1 MAKKKGTWDISIEI
15 NGKEVK
21 NNLKA
26 IGGEI
31 GKLNGQI
38 KNLQPGTEEFIKKS
52 SELKKAQ
59 KSYKEINDEVRGTNV
74 SLEEAQGH
82 FSNLFG
88 GLLSGNFTM
97 IQQGLS
103 GIGSNIK
110 GMTASALKFI
120 ATPFGAVLTVL
131 AGIAGATKL
140 WADFNIELY
149 KTTKITQQL
158 TGLNGEMLANFRDD
172 VAGTAKMFDKDYNE
186 VLKSANS
193 LAKQMG
199 ISHSDAIGLITKG
212 FVKGADVNGDFLDK
226 IREYPVQFRNAGY
239 SAEEFIK
246 IATQEAKGG
255 VYSDKLLDTLKE
267 ADLALKEMTKT
278 QTAALEN
285 AFGAKFTSEIS
296 KGISSGELTTKQALE
311 RIIVEADK
319 VGLNFQQK
327 QELLADVFKGAGED
341 AGGFDEIVKQLNL
354 SFDEQNNK
362 LTAAEEATA
371 RLTTATQNQNKALA
385 DLFDASQSGFPEM
398 LTDIQSIGKEIFTN
412 FLRGIKASTTS
423 MKQLISTAKE
433 DGSNNAVAD
442 VVEDMKR
449 FGSSKEDAIKY
460 KLETT
465 QKNIDRIKKQIS
477 EVGYFGKLLG
487 DDMTLQT
494 QFSKYISYKNE
505 LLKIADET
513 SAKFKDAEAEYI
525 NPDDP
530 IKTDPLKTQ
539 TKKDKLT
546 PEDKAILDSKK
557 KLAEFLADFEA
568 DQELQNEL
576 KKFEKSAREEEEEV
590 LRLEAKYQ
598 KMAED
603 AGFET
608 ILAAG
613 LEDAHQFALDEIRN
627 KYAAK
632 KLTEKQKNDAEFE
645 KLDQKHKDAL
655 IAAEQD
661 LENAK
666 ANMQNSGFGLLK
678 SLFGKK
684 AGLYKLI
691 FGLEKAM
698 AVSHILVESSKA
710 LGSIA
715 ANTAA
720 ANMKAVLASP
730 LTGGLPFTAINTAL
744 GVKQALTTK
753 INAGVQIASIVGSSL
768 SGFYNG
774 GETGTNTFS
783 ADKNGGITGFTHK
796 NEYVVPEI
804 IRQDPTYAPIINK
817 LENARAEKLGIQSTA
832 TNTADE
838 SSETNKMLTNAIYML
853 TNKLSQPIYATALIG
868 DAEIQRQKERGT
880 RISNSRNNAKVKI
893 S

>member
-1 MAKKKGTWDISIEI
+1 MSREITRRISIFI
-15 NGKEVK
+15 NGQEVR
-21 NNLKA
+21 ND
-26 IGGEI
+26 
-31 GKLNGQI
+31 LNSVGREVGRLRGQI
-38 KNLQPGTEEFIKKS
+38 RNLTPGTQEFVRAS
-52 SELKKAQ
+52 GDLRTAQ
-59 KSYKEINDEVRGTNV
+59 RAYREINDEVRGTNV
-74 SLEEAQGH
+74 SLQEAQGH

-103 GIGSNIK
+103 GIVGNLK
-110 GMTASALKFI
+110 GMTASALTFI

-199 ISHSDAIGLITKG
+199 ISHADAIGLITKG

-239 SAEEFIK
+239 SADEFIK

-285 AFGAKFTSEIS
+285 AFGAKFTEEIS

-311 RIIVEADK
+311 RIIAEADK

-327 QELLADVFKGAGED
+327 QALLADVFKGAGED

-398 LTDIQSIGKEIFTN
+398 LTNIQSIGKEIFTN
-412 FLRGIKASTTS
+412 FLRGIKDSTTS
-423 MKQLISTAKE
+423 LKQMISVAKE
-433 DGSNNAVAD
+433 DGSSKAVSD
-442 VVEDMKR
+442 VVEDMQR

-460 KLETT
+460 KLEST
-465 QKNIDRIKKQIS
+465 QKNIDRVKAQMKGIGFLDYLITGGKPYQKQLA
-477 EVGYFGKLLG
+477 ELG
-487 DDMTLQT
+487 
-494 QFSKYISYKNE
+494 SYKDE
-505 LLKIADET
+505 LLKIGNET
-513 SAKFKDAEAEYI
+513 SAKFKVTEAGYI

-530 IKTDPLKTQ
+530 IKTDPLKTP

-546 PEDKAILDSKK
+546 AEDKAILDSKK
-557 KLAEFLADFEA
+557 KLSEFLADFEA
-568 DQELQNEL
+568 DQEIQNEL
-576 KKFEKSAREEEEEV
+576 KKFGKSAREEEEEV

-632 KLTEKQKNDAEFE
+632 KLTEKQKNDAEFQ

-838 SSETNKMLTNAIYML
+838 SSEINKMLTNAIYML

-868 DAEIQRQKERGT
+868 DAEIQRQKERGI